1 MSSESLLDQMCIQKH
16 QRAINNVPPLRL
28 QKFSPYRIYEVNVN
42 NVQIG
47 TSTGLT
53 KRQLDMRR
61 KIEILKYQNKNGHQ
75 TQRNQF
81 TSLINLPSSS
91 ARRIPTVE
99 CYNNPSKNKNS
110 SADVPGRNMIFE
122 YDPSVP
128 LYNFIPRTESLAFE
142 PTTTDVFYRF
152 HRTQG
157 VIRMP
162 FEYSVTNSEGFA
174 VHNMKSPVTIG
185 LLELYENIPSPEI
198 TFRLTATFTLTLDA
212 PLNQL
217 PPSLPDANLVINI
230 RHDDQ
235 THVQIFYSNTEL
247 INSKQLSTP
256 GSSNTQ
262 QMTASR
268 NTTLNPS
275 IVLNT
280 DINHLPSRTGYIYT
294 LQYNFRNWTISKPN
308 LSPGDSFFLQVS
320 NINIEPVYI

>member
-28 QKFSPYRIYEVNVN
+28 QKFSPYRTYEVNEN

-81 TSLINLPSSS
+81 TSLINVPSSS

-99 CYNNPSKNKNS
+99 CYKNPNKNKNS

-142 PTTTDVFYRF
+142 PTQTDVFYRF
-152 HRTQG
+152 HLTQG
-157 VIRMP
+157 IIRMP
-162 FEYSVTNSEGFA
+162 FITRGTTSTDLVI
-174 VHNMKSPVTIG
+174 HNMETPITIG
-185 LLELYENIPSPEI
+185 LLEFYENIPYPEI
-198 TFRLTATFTLTLDA
+198 TFRLTSTLTLYLNDA
-212 PLNQL
+212 SAQLNSEL
-217 PPSLPDANLVINI
+217 GTYTINVNQN
-230 RHDDQ
+230 DQ
-235 THVQIFYSNTEL
+235 THVKIFYSNTEL
-247 INSKQLSTP
+247 INSKQLSIPQGGPTNLQLVAM
-256 GSSNTQ
+256 SSN
-262 QMTASR
+262 
-268 NTTLNPS
+268 LNPS
-275 IVLNT
+275 IIVNT
-280 DINHLPSRTGYIYT
+280 DIGNLPSRTGYIYT
-294 LQYNFRNWTISKPN
+294 LQYNFQNFIIDTPN
-308 LSPGDSFFLQVS
+308 PARTTSFSLQVS

>member
-28 QKFSPYRIYEVNVN
+28 QKFSPYRTYEVNEN

-81 TSLINLPSSS
+81 TSLINVPSSS

-99 CYNNPSKNKNS
+99 CYKNPNKNKNS

-122 YDPSVP
+122 YDQSVP

-142 PTTTDVFYRF
+142 PTQPDIFYRF

-157 VIRMP
+157 IIRMP
-162 FEYSVTNSEGFA
+162 FITGGTTSDDLVI
-174 VHNMKSPVTIG
+174 HNMETPITIG
-185 LLELYENIPSPEI
+185 LLEFYENIPYPEI
-198 TFRLTATFTLTLDA
+198 TFRLTCTLTLY
-212 PLNQL
+212 LNNASTQL
-217 PPSLPDANLVINI
+217 NSSLGTTYTINVNQN
-230 RHDDQ
+230 DQ
-235 THVQIFYSNTEL
+235 THVKIFYSNTEL
-247 INSKQLSTP
+247 INSKQLSIPQGGPTNVQLAAT
-256 GSSNTQ
+256 SSN
-262 QMTASR
+262 
-268 NTTLNPS
+268 LNPS
-275 IVLNT
+275 IIVNT
-280 DINHLPSRTGYIYT
+280 DIGNLPSRTGYIYT

-308 LSPGDSFFLQVS
+308 LSPGDSFSLQVS